1 MSLSFKIEKNKINS
15 NKTDKIHKKINC
27 ENTSGGLNSVAN
39 TTLKNVKSFFQYN
52 FCCKSKKDK
61 INKNAKT
68 TKDAK
73 LIKYKNVK
81 KKLKYS

>member
-1 MSLSFKIEKNKINS
+1 LSLSFKIEKNKINS

-52 FCCKSKKDK
+52 CCCKFKKD
-61 INKNAKT
+61 NKSIRLR
-68 TKDAK
+68 TKK
-73 LIKYKNVK
+73 EERLIKYKNVK